1 MAIFSRGFS
10 GRPRESNPDLPPGQF
25 LTASVTSASPVRNAS
40 QRPPGAPPPLPVP
53 FTDP

>member
-25 LTASVTSASPVRNAS
+25 LQPIARADGVGDAFDVKGVN
-40 QRPPGAPPPLPVP
+40 Q
-53 FTDP
+53 